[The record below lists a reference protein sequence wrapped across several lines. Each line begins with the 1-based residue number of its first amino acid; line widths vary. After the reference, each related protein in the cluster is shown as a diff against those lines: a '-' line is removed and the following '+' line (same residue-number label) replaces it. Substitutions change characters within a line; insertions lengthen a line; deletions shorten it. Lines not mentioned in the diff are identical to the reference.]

1 MLLLLVILYLFFLKE
16 RLVEYSAAQNYA
28 NGKGNLERKIPKGS
42 EFTVGEKFR
51 VRVVLSKD
59 LENNANFDLFKLQ
72 VKDALRFWTKAI
84 QPKKH
89 PTQKILIERNCDNR
103 VRSLMRPRY
112 HYCEGGCNNVSIC
125 NGFEIPEKYLQK
137 CRSSEKDVVSKTEVK
152 KRGNI
157 DFVLFVRSH
166 NACISESTMATAD
179 TCEKDLDTDRPIAGS
194 IVICSAMKY
203 LDSNPGELK
212 RIIIHELG
220 HTFVSETTIN
230 YTGFDYW
237 LFPYLR
243 YDDGSPRTRRNPQTG
258 EPELPKHVN
267 EGLKADRNTIQY
279 VSRKW
284 RTVSSDQTYQRVG
297 LTLRSV
303 VNFARN
309 HFRCNELDAVDL
321 ESDGHGGS
329 RLSHFERR
337 LSIGEVMS
345 PKVDIMASVSGL
357 TLSFFKDTGWYDVNI
372 QKTASPWC
380 NEPITKKSG
389 IRCIPH
395 INAYGVCNLVNV
407 GHTLKPEH
415 THFNNLPNVEPSRQ
429 NRFGGF
435 DIHAD
440 YCPYMSMFNNV
451 LSTTMNSHCGDINNR
466 KYQDVHSDSQY
477 YGKKSRCFNYGTTY
491 MSGNRS
497 WSFSGCFQV
506 KCTLRFEHLVYFR
519 REWRECPR
527 QGGIIKTALENTRY
541 DWIEC
546 PDFRDACSVS

>member
-59 LENNANFDLFKLQ
+59 LENNANFDLFK
-72 VKDALRFWTKAI
+72 
-84 QPKKH
+84 
-89 PTQKILIERNCDNR
+89 
-103 VRSLMRPRY
+103 
-112 HYCEGGCNNVSIC
+112 
-125 NGFEIPEKYLQK
+125 
-137 CRSSEKDVVSKTEVK
+137 
-152 KRGNI
+152 
-157 DFVLFVRSH
+157 
-166 NACISESTMATAD
+166 
-179 TCEKDLDTDRPIAGS
+179 
-194 IVICSAMKY
+194 
-203 LDSNPGELK
+203 
-212 RIIIHELG
+212 
-220 HTFVSETTIN
+220 
-230 YTGFDYW
+230 
-237 LFPYLR
+237 
-243 YDDGSPRTRRNPQTG
+243 
-258 EPELPKHVN
+258 
-267 EGLKADRNTIQY
+267 
-279 VSRKW
+279 
-284 RTVSSDQTYQRVG
+284 
-297 LTLRSV
+297 
-303 VNFARN
+303 NFARN

-357 TLSFFKDTGWYDVNI
+357 TLSFFKDTGWYDVNMSMAEPWDWGRNQGCEFI
-372 QKTASPWC
+372 FESCGRFIKRQKTASPWC
-380 NEPITKKSG
+380 NEPITKNSG

-395 INAYGVCNLVNV
+395 INAYGVCNLVDV

-415 THFNNLPNVEPSRQ
+415 THFNNLPDVEPSRQ

-440 YCPYMSMFNNV
+440 YCPYMHMFNNV
-451 LSTTMNSHCGDINNR
+451 MSTTMNSHCGDINNR

-506 KCTLRFEHLVYFR
+506 
-519 REWRECPR
+519 REISGRIR
-527 QGGIIKTALENTRY
+527 KKKNKEN
-541 DWIEC
+541 
-546 PDFRDACSVS
+546 